1 MKVWRGYYLAFLLAA
16 GFASLSSSASA
27 ADAKRGKTIATRWC
41 AACHVVTSDQKS
53 ASADVP
59 SFADIAKRRTDTKAL
74 ANFLVDP
81 HPKMPDMHLSRGE
94 IDDIVAYIRSL
105 DPRPAAPREPDGERL
120 DRPKN
125 G

>member
-1 MKVWRGYYLAFLLAA
+1 MLIWRDRRSMIFVAAVLASP
-16 GFASLSSSASA
+16 GASAFA
-27 ADAKRGKTIATRWC
+27 ADAERGETIAARWC
-41 AACHVVTSDQKS
+41 SACHVVSSDQKS

-59 SFADIAKRRTDTKAL
+59 SFADIALRRTDRKKL

-81 HPKMPDMHLSRGE
+81 HPKMPDMHLTRSE

-105 DPRPAAPREPDGERL
+105 DPRPTPREPDSDKKE
-120 DRPKN
+120 RPKN

>member
-1 MKVWRGYYLAFLLAA
+1 MLIWRDRRSMIFVAAVLASP
-16 GFASLSSSASA
+16 GASAFA
-27 ADAKRGKTIATRWC
+27 ADAERGETIATRWC
-41 AACHVVTSDQKS
+41 SACHVVSSDQKS

-59 SFADIAKRRTDTKAL
+59 SFADIALRRTDRKKL

-81 HPKMPDMHLSRGE
+81 HPKMPDMHLTRSE

-105 DPRPAAPREPDGERL
+105 DPRPAPREPDSDKKE
-120 DRPKN
+120 RPKN

>member
-1 MKVWRGYYLAFLLAA
+1 MVDRRACVFLVLVLSALTGGGAA
-16 GFASLSSSASA
+16 LA

-41 AACHVVTSDQKS
+41 SACHVVASDQKS
-53 ASADVP
+53 ASADAP
-59 SFADIAKRRTDTKAL
+59 SFADIAKRRTDPKAL

-105 DPRPAAPREPDGERL
+105 DPRPAPGAPEGEKL
-120 DRPKN
+120 ERPKN